1 MTLPADPPTPTERS
15 TAQAREGEPHEDG
28 PRDAT
33 AGAPRHDA
41 AVAAGR
47 RVPDFFIVG
56 HEKCGTTALYMMLRG
71 HPQIYLPELKEPRFF
86 APELRSRFRDRATE
100 EVKRLHTLDGY
111 LSLFEEARPEQRVG
125 EASPNYLRSTTAAQR
140 IAEIQ
145 PDARIIAILR
155 EPAAFLRSFHLQS
168 VDSHL
173 EDERDFRKAM
183 ALEDSRRE
191 GRNIPRRSHS
201 PAALLYSDHVRYVE
215 QLRRYHSVF
224 PPEQVLVLVYED
236 FRRDNEAA
244 VREVLR
250 FLEVDEQ
257 VPVEAVET
265 KPLQGVRSMRLH
277 QIRQALW
284 VARNNPAAAPRFWR
298 IVNALTPR
306 HVRSD
311 AAWALWRRLLHTAPA
326 SPDEELMLELRRRF
340 KPEVVA
346 LSDYLGR
353 DLISLWG
360 YDDIA

>member
-1 MTLPADPPTPTERS
+1 MTPPAEPPTPTE
-15 TAQAREGEPHEDG
+15 TASAPADGGEPGDSRASGEA
-28 PRDAT
+28 P
-33 AGAPRHDA
+33 AGASTQGA
-41 AVAAGR
+41 AAAGR

-71 HPQIYLPELKEPRFF
+71 HPQIYMPDLKEPRFF
-86 APELRSRFRDRATE
+86 APELRSRFRDRATD

-111 LSLFEEARPEQRVG
+111 LSLFDDARPQQRAG
-125 EASPNYLRSTTAAQR
+125 EASPNYLRSTTAAGR
-140 IAEIQ
+140 IAEVQ
-145 PDARIIAILR
+145 PDARIIAIVR
-155 EPAAFLRSFHLQS
+155 EPAAFLSSFHLQS

-173 EDERDFRKAM
+173 EDERDFRKAI

-215 QLRRYHSVF
+215 QLRRYDAVF
-224 PPEQVLVLVYED
+224 PREHVLVLVYED

-257 VPVEAVET
+257 VAVEPVET
-265 KPLQGVRSMRLH
+265 KALQGVRSMRLH
-277 QIRQALW
+277 QLRQALW
-284 VARNNPAAAPRFWR
+284 VARNNPPAAPRLWR
-298 IVNALTPR
+298 MVNALTPR
-306 HVRSD
+306 HMRSD
-311 AAWALWRRLLHTAPA
+311 AAWALWRRLLHTEPPA
-326 SPDEELMLELRRRF
+326 PDEELMLELRRRF

-353 DLISLWG
+353 DLVSLWG
-360 YDDIA
+360 YDGID